1 MKNPGLIFNKKGDDL
16 TMGEK
21 IKYGMLTFFLTPFLP
36 LILSLKLQNRYL
48 MESTTT
54 KGDELYEQK
63 AELKRHLYSIAKL
76 ELGFEAIYQIGEE
89 HVIILLWLKDSAMV
103 SVQHYTNSEESYDS
117 YLLWDRK

>member
-1 MKNPGLIFNKKGDDL
+1 MKNPGLIFNKKGADL

-103 SVQHYTNSEESYDS
+103 SGSNITSINFLFFS
-117 YLLWDRK
+117 L

>member
-1 MKNPGLIFNKKGDDL
+1 
-16 TMGEK
+16 MGEK

-76 ELGFEAIYQIGEE
+76 ELGFEAIYQIGKE
-89 HVIILLWLKDSAMV
+89 HVIILL
-103 SVQHYTNSEESYDS
+103 
-117 YLLWDRK
+117 